1 MRQKLAVVGFSY
13 LTGLIFASV
22 FLYNK
27 LIIVITVILF
37 LIAAFYLFCFLK
49 RRTVST
55 GFICAV
61 IGIIAFYL
69 CSYAAAAN
77 AQRLCNGEIHAVKA
91 TVCEKTDIGNDL
103 SVYQLYSADYDAGFI
118 LYADDKYVNKGDILS
133 FDAEFSIL
141 ENSALFSTADYYM
154 SKGIMLSAAAKSG
167 ITAEYVGQNDIFGF
181 ITDYREYLKG
191 VISTSYP
198 DSAGA
203 LMKGIFLG
211 DKSSF
216 TSIDKYNIRAAG
228 AADLTAVSGTH
239 FTLIIHI
246 LAAIL
251 TAIGIGRLPRVKIIL
266 ILLLSVFL
274 MAFFGFTASV
284 TRAGI
289 MIFVHY
295 CGKLFFRESD
305 CLNSLG
311 LSVLIITLINPLAC
325 LDAGLI
331 LSAFTTIGAGA
342 AAPAVSKAIKARFS
356 RISKPLLDAVCCSV
370 CASVF
375 SLPLSVLYFGM
386 FSVYSAVTSIITIPF
401 FTLSLVFLLLFAL
414 SGGALQILTVPA
426 HLCCEVMNKIFTFIA
441 GLPFSHHSCEND
453 AVKFI
458 IPAGAAVILLTA
470 VYAKKKRQFSVCCVG
485 LTACASLIAA
495 VFLSSAIKGGTVT
508 VIPSSDG
515 ENGSV
520 LFFSDKFAG
529 AVITGGD
536 KAAEALYADI
546 MGNNIRSLDFLVI
559 ADDNSNTLKACDD
572 IFGEMADVLIASEY
586 DISAALSGNLFAKA
600 EKYSEYEIC
609 FGSSVF
615 SMSGDGVIA
624 DIDGVLLNI
633 SDITDARNDCINI
646 CYGYIKTEPE
656 LILPSYYI
664 NKRQTSLPQNSVM
677 LYYTDTVLYISD
689 GAVTNITN
697 NK

>member
-1 MRQKLAVVGFSY
+1 MRQKLAVVGFSD

-27 LIIVITVILF
+27 LIIVIAVILF

-77 AQRLCNGEIHAVKA
+77 AQRLCDGEIHAVKA

-141 ENSALFSTADYYM
+141 ENSALFGTADYYM

-305 CLNSLG
+305 WLNSLG
-311 LSVLIITLINPLAC
+311 L
-325 LDAGLI
+325 
-331 LSAFTTIGAGA
+331 
-342 AAPAVSKAIKARFS
+342 
-356 RISKPLLDAVCCSV
+356 
-370 CASVF
+370 
-375 SLPLSVLYFGM
+375 
-386 FSVYSAVTSIITIPF
+386 
-401 FTLSLVFLLLFAL
+401 
-414 SGGALQILTVPA
+414 
-426 HLCCEVMNKIFTFIA
+426 
-441 GLPFSHHSCEND
+441 
-453 AVKFI
+453 
-458 IPAGAAVILLTA
+458 
-470 VYAKKKRQFSVCCVG
+470 
-485 LTACASLIAA
+485 
-495 VFLSSAIKGGTVT
+495 
-508 VIPSSDG
+508 
-515 ENGSV
+515 
-520 LFFSDKFAG
+520 
-529 AVITGGD
+529 
-536 KAAEALYADI
+536 
-546 MGNNIRSLDFLVI
+546 
-559 ADDNSNTLKACDD
+559 
-572 IFGEMADVLIASEY
+572 
-586 DISAALSGNLFAKA
+586 
-600 EKYSEYEIC
+600 
-609 FGSSVF
+609 
-615 SMSGDGVIA
+615 
-624 DIDGVLLNI
+624 
-633 SDITDARNDCINI
+633 
-646 CYGYIKTEPE
+646 
-656 LILPSYYI
+656 
-664 NKRQTSLPQNSVM
+664 
-677 LYYTDTVLYISD
+677 
-689 GAVTNITN
+689 
-697 NK
+697 